1 MTDKNNNNKAP
12 YEETFFIIPAYIL
25 DLPGMSLGYLK
36 VYWTF
41 FQFWNKRLP
50 CFLSN
55 PAIAQRTKLQLTQVK
70 AALAYFE
77 ENGELIRENR
87 GNKRWLIK
95 PDKPIAW
102 VEDEGCAPPPSS
114 SNVNQQ
120 VATPTCRTKI
130 TQVVAPAPGGGRSTD
145 HEVVAPPT
153 TEYKEENIKNLTN
166 PVVSKFE
173 QFWDI
178 YPKKVGKK
186 PCEQKW
192 KARKLDNHIEDI
204 LEKVKEQLANDDKW
218 LRGYAPDPLT
228 YINQERW
235 NDEISKS
242 AEDIAAEADKNKKI
256 EAKRKSDEAYEKR
269 KRLQDEADEIKRQ
282 EMSLPRSS
290 STGNGYISLKERMKG
305 LTK

>member
-1 MTDKNNNNKAP
+1 MTDKNNNKAP
-12 YEETFFIIPAYIL
+12 YSETFFIVPTYIIE
-25 DLPGMSLGYLK
+25 LPGMSLAFLK
-36 VYWTF
+36 VYGTF
-41 FQFWNKRLP
+41 FQFWNKGLT

-55 PAIAQRTKLQLTQVK
+55 KAIGERTGVSERQIKE
-70 AALAYFE
+70 ALLFFE
-77 ENGELIRENR
+77 TIGELRRDKKGLKRFLIRPER
-87 GNKRWLIK
+87 
-95 PDKPIAW
+95 PI
-102 VEDEGCAPPPSS
+102 ETDEG
-114 SNVNQQ
+114 
-120 VATPTCRTKI
+120 
-130 TQVVAPAPGGGRSTD
+130 APAPPSTNITQEGGTAPQAGRSSAP
-145 HEVVAPPT
+145 EVGAPAPLLYKE
-153 TEYKEENIKNLTN
+153 EYKEVEVKNLTN
-166 PVVSKFE
+166 KGVSKFE

-242 AEDIAAEADKNKKI
+242 AEDIAAEADKNKKL